1 MMDIWQVQN
10 PYIYN
15 IFYIFIIG
23 ILAGGISLVFYGVS
37 MLDIFKKMGLVQ
49 NAVFFFVFFIILV
62 AIGQLFSVPM
72 ISFLSYIQVGQEVRM
87 IDYGIFT
94 GVLYLLG
101 ILFTI
106 WGVRKYDYV

>member
-1 MMDIWQVQN
+1 MN
-10 PYIYN
+10 PEQWLSLKWN
-15 IFYIFIIG
+15 GGSTMSDRWLNQSKIIH
-23 ILAGGISLVFYGVS
+23 
-37 MLDIFKKMGLVQ
+37 
-49 NAVFFFVFFIILV
+49 
-62 AIGQLFSVPM
+62 VPM

>member
-1 MMDIWQVQN
+1 
-10 PYIYN
+10 
-15 IFYIFIIG
+15 
-23 ILAGGISLVFYGVS
+23 

>member
-1 MMDIWQVQN
+1 
-10 PYIYN
+10 
-15 IFYIFIIG
+15 
-23 ILAGGISLVFYGVS
+23 
-37 MLDIFKKMGLVQ
+37 
-49 NAVFFFVFFIILV
+49 
-62 AIGQLFSVPM
+62 M

>member
-1 MMDIWQVQN
+1 MEAQPCRTD
-10 PYIYN
+10 
-15 IFYIFIIG
+15 G
-23 ILAGGISLVFYGVS
+23 SISPR
-37 MLDIFKKMGLVQ
+37 
-49 NAVFFFVFFIILV
+49 
-62 AIGQLFSVPM
+62 LFTVPM

>member
-1 MMDIWQVQN
+1 MAQSKLDRRLCRIR
-10 PYIYN
+10 
-15 IFYIFIIG
+15 IFT
-23 ILAGGISLVFYGVS
+23 
-37 MLDIFKKMGLVQ
+37 
-49 NAVFFFVFFIILV
+49 
-62 AIGQLFSVPM
+62 VPM